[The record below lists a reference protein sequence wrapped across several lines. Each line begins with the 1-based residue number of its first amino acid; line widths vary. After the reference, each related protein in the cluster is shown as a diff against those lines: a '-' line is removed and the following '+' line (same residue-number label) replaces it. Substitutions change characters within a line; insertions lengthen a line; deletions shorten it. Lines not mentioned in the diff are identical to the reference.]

1 MLQYIIIIQR
11 ALMQKVKIDAKTI
24 QKTVKISQAI
34 EGYKSADKK
43 IVEEVKKI
51 REKYAIK
58 VSLRKK

>member
-1 MLQYIIIIQR
+1 
-11 ALMQKVKIDAKTI
+11 MQKVKIGAKTI